1 MRNVWVLIMVVIMAT
16 GCSVLDKFMEEPKV
30 AELITTELT
39 ERFVTSS
46 SDPQERAT
54 RVITVIQK
62 MGQTATGSYSL
73 LELVEAVE
81 AEIEWDRYSMEEQ
94 QNMRFAF
101 NQADRV
107 IRYLVR
113 KNVIDADD
121 RYNVDSLLDWIYN
134 AAERVQLGLLYEA
147 SERMPKRE

>member
-1 MRNVWVLIMVVIMAT
+1 MKNVWVLIMVVIMTT
-16 GCSVLDKFMEEPKV
+16 GCSLLDKFMEKPKV

-39 ERFVTSS
+39 ARFVTSS

-101 NQADRV
+101 KQADRV
-107 IRYLVR
+107 IRYLISE
-113 KNVIDADD
+113 NVIDADD
-121 RYNVDSLLDWIYN
+121 SYKVDSLLDWIYN
-134 AAERVQLGLLYEA
+134 AAERVQRKE
-147 SERMPKRE
+147 